1 MVLIA
6 GAVPLCRGIIL
17 VSHGTLC
24 QSPDFMPPQFKFDG
38 RYVLLTYAQS
48 GDLDAGLVVEHLS
61 RLHAECIVARE
72 DHVDGGT
79 HLHAF
84 CDFGRRFRSRRT
96 DVFDVGGRHPNISVS
111 YGSPDAGYDYAI
123 KDGDVVGGG
132 LGRPSGVGVYEDES
146 AWAVIHRSP
155 DESSFWESVA
165 RLDPKT
171 LCTNYRNLRAYV
183 DWRYNTPVHEEYV
196 HPRGVLFELGMVPDL
211 VGWRENSLGSSRGM
225 HVPLHCVSSRGG
237 NGSGLKPLS
246 PPVVAEGLH
255 VFASVEVLIVYRRI
269 TTKRSSFVGS
279 FQNGKDFVGPF
290 TWEACLYHGYG

>member
-61 RLHAECIVARE
+61 GLHAECIVARE

-96 DVFDVGGRHPNISVS
+96 DVFDVGGRHPNISIS

-146 AWAVIHRSP
+146 AWTVIHRSP

-196 HPRGVLFELGMVPDL
+196 HPGGILFELGMVPDL
-211 VGWRENSLGSSRGM
+211 VGWRENSLGASRGM
-225 HVPLHCVSSRGG
+225 CFL
-237 NGSGLKPLS
+237 
-246 PPVVAEGLH
+246 PVALRD
-255 VFASVEVLIVYRRI
+255 L
-269 TTKRSSFVGS
+269 
-279 FQNGKDFVGPF
+279 
-290 TWEACLYHGYG
+290 

>member
-1 MVLIA
+1 
-6 GAVPLCRGIIL
+6 
-17 VSHGTLC
+17 
-24 QSPDFMPPQFKFDG
+24 MPPFKFDG

-48 GDLDAGLVVEHLS
+48 GDLDGGLVVEHLS

-96 DVFDVGGRHPNISVS
+96 DVFDVGGRHPNISIS

-132 LGRPSGVGVYEDES
+132 LERPSGVGVYEDES
-146 AWAVIHRSP
+146 TWAVIHRSP

-183 DWRYNTPVHEEYV
+183 DWWYNTPQHEKYV
-196 HPRGVLFELGMVPDL
+196 HPRGLLFELGMVPEL
-211 VGWRENSLGSSRGM
+211 VGWRENSLGTTRG
-225 HVPLHCVSSRGG
+225 RGICRVRRHAWG
-237 NGSGLKPLS
+237 YQLFPRLEGVDGGAGSGHS
-246 PPVVAEGLH
+246 ET
-255 VFASVEVLIVYRRI
+255 IVQ
-269 TTKRSSFVGS
+269 GS
-279 FQNGKDFVGPF
+279 
-290 TWEACLYHGYG
+290 

>member
-1 MVLIA
+1 
-6 GAVPLCRGIIL
+6 
-17 VSHGTLC
+17 
-24 QSPDFMPPQFKFDG
+24 MPPHFKFDG

-61 RLHAECIVARE
+61 GLNAECIVARE

-111 YGSPDAGYDYAI
+111 YGSPDAGYDYAV

-132 LGRPSGVGVYEDES
+132 LERPSGVGIYEDES

-183 DWRYNTPVHEEYV
+183 DWRYNSPVHEEYV
-196 HPRGVLFELGMVPDL
+196 HPRGLVFELGMVPDL
-211 VGWRENSLGSSRGM
+211 VGWRESSLGATRGM

-246 PPVVAEGLH
+246 PPVVTEGLH

-269 TTKRSSFVGS
+269 TTERSSFVGS
-279 FQNGKDFVGPF
+279 FQNGKNFVGPF
-290 TWEACLYHGYG
+290 TWEACLHYGYG